1 MRFISILSLTTC
13 LATGAFAQDRPNTI
27 LVLDASG
34 SMWGQIDGVAKITS
48 AQEVVTNLL
57 SDFPADQGLG
67 LTVYG
72 HRQRGDCSDIE
83 TIVAPGAGTAPDIMA
98 AVAAIKPLGKTPMT
112 DAVIAAA
119 EALRYTEDSATVILV
134 SDGVETCNPDPCA
147 AARLLEEAGIDFTAH
162 VIGFDITDPE
172 ALRQMQCIADETG
185 GRFLTAANAA
195 ELDLAMASMV
205 QEPDPIIVTGTFEA
219 RLGDDAG
226 PLITDQIIWDIR
238 SDSAPVAND
247 IAGNPITLDL
257 SEGPH
262 TATAYR
268 IIDEVEGMV
277 DFTISGPNDATVV
290 VVFPDVAPTATL
302 DATETAPLGATI
314 PVTWTGPNGN
324 NDYIAI
330 AEPGARSYVNYAYT
344 ANGSP
349 LDLMM
354 PPEAGTYEIR
364 YFDQT
369 RREVIATKAIEV
381 TPVDV
386 TLDAPVM
393 AIVGEDIAVTW
404 AGPDYARDYISVAE
418 TGARSYINYTYTE
431 QGTPLSLTMPAEPGD
446 YEIRY
451 QLGQGGTV
459 LETRPITV
467 SAAIVSLDAPAEGAA
482 ASDITVTWT
491 GPDYAR
497 DYISIAEVG
506 ERSYINYTYTEQGNP
521 LSLTLPAEPGDY
533 EIRYQLSQGGE
544 ILATRPITV
553 TPLKVSLEAT
563 DSAVAG
569 ATISVGFEGPDY
581 PRDYIAV
588 SEVGANGYV
597 NYAYT
602 SNGNPVELVMP
613 PSPGTYELRY
623 VLDEGKTV
631 VARRQITVSEV
642 KAQLVGPATVGP
654 DDALIVG
661 WDGPDYR
668 RDYIAIS
675 EPGEN
680 GYIAY
685 AYTSSGNPVELAIP
699 DAPGNYEIRYVM
711 DQDKRIIARMP
722 IEVTK

>member
-13 LATGAFAQDRPNTI
+13 LATGASAQDRPNTI

-34 SMWGQIDGVAKITS
+34 SMWGQIDGVAKITA

-119 EALRYTEDSATVILV
+119 GALRYTEDSATVILV

-205 QEPDPIIVTGTFEA
+205 QEPDSIIVTGTFEA

-226 PLITDQIIWDIR
+226 PLITDQIIWDIS
-238 SDSAPVAND
+238 SDSAPIAND

-314 PVTWTGPNGN
+314 PVTWTGPNGE

-521 LSLTLPAEPGDY
+521 LSLTLPAEPGNY

-569 ATISVGFEGPDY
+569 ATIPVGFDGPGY

-631 VARRQITVSEV
+631 AARRQITVSEV
-642 KAQLVGPATVGP
+642 KAQLVGPATVSL

>member
-602 SNGNPVELVMP
+602 NNGNPVELVMP

-631 VARRQITVSEV
+631 AARRQITVSEV

>member
-34 SMWGQIDGVAKITS
+34 SMWGQIDGVAKITA

-602 SNGNPVELVMP
+602 NNGNPVELVMP

-631 VARRQITVSEV
+631 AARRQITVSEV